1 MNLFVISHTLWFY
14 FFIILEFFCNL
25 SVYDNDIIQ
34 PEVVEMAKNT
44 ATIGFTVWQ
53 KYTPIQVDQA
63 ILNLPIEH
71 CQEVT
76 RVFIQFY
83 IFF

>member
-1 MNLFVISHTLWFY
+1 MNLFIMLHMLWSY
-14 FFIILEFFCNL
+14 FFVILEFFHNL
-25 SVYDNDIIQ
+25 LVYDNDIIP

-44 ATIGFTVWQ
+44 ATTEFTGWQ
-53 KYTPIQVDQA
+53 KYTLIQIDQA
-63 ILNLPIEH
+63 IMNLPIEH

-76 RVFIQFY
+76 RVFTQFY

>member
-1 MNLFVISHTLWFY
+1 MNLFIIPNTLWFY
-14 FFIILEFFCNL
+14 FFVILEFFHNL
-25 SVYDNDIIQ
+25 SVCDNDIIP
-34 PEVVEMAKNT
+34 PEVVEMAKTT
-44 ATIGFTVWQ
+44 ATIGFTGWQ

>member
-1 MNLFVISHTLWFY
+1 MNLFVIPHTLQFY
-14 FFIILEFFCNL
+14 FFVVFEFFHNL
-25 SVYDNDIIQ
+25 SVYDNDIIP

-44 ATIGFTVWQ
+44 ATIGFTGWQ

>member
-1 MNLFVISHTLWFY
+1 
-14 FFIILEFFCNL
+14 
-25 SVYDNDIIQ
+25 
-34 PEVVEMAKNT
+34 MAKST
-44 ATIGFTVWQ
+44 ATIRFTGWK
-53 KYTPIQVDQA
+53 KYSAIQVDQA

-83 IFF
+83 IYLYPFYPYSPNLYI